1 MTTKIVTA
9 RTARAVRPLGLIGL
23 AGGILTVLGAG
34 YEQIFGLWENS
45 TQDGFFVVEAVAIVL
60 TIAAVIGLLRSD
72 VTTNLATRLA
82 LRAAALGLAVFAAGH
97 FLAGFHLAS
106 HDTALMPVGGIF
118 STVGMLLAGIL
129 VLRAGRWEGKGRFT
143 PLLCGLYP
151 LVVLIPA
158 FVIFGDGNMPAIVG
172 FGVVWALF
180 GAAVAHQGE

>member
-1 MTTKIVTA
+1 
-9 RTARAVRPLGLIGL
+9 
-23 AGGILTVLGAG
+23 
-34 YEQIFGLWENS
+34 
-45 TQDGFFVVEAVAIVL
+45 
-60 TIAAVIGLLRSD
+60 
-72 VTTNLATRLA
+72 
-82 LRAAALGLAVFAAGH
+82 
-97 FLAGFHLAS
+97 
-106 HDTALMPVGGIF
+106 MPVGGIF